1 MVSAVGSYSVGKRV
15 GNTNKYRLYLCN
27 EKGTEHQ
34 CLLQIATDA
43 THNGALDR
51 AAYILGELKRKSD
64 ELETE
69 YATVKKDQEVFLNY
83 DLGFPEL
90 VDSFICQEQGGRR
103 INILAFRNVEGVN
116 SMVPLINITA
126 KDRRRVDLRTSA
138 WIMGKLLKL
147 LGFAHGCGISVNLMT
162 ANNILIEPDEHYVL
176 IFDWSVARTHSEAV
190 PAETRREEI
199 SQAAQAVITILGG
212 NLETG
217 VFPDDGEKGFK
228 PYTEH
233 LLRLARGCESNA
245 ERAHRSFYELIVSL
259 WKREFYPFTTKLLN
273 LKE

>member
-1 MVSAVGSYSVGKRV
+1 MIIKSPTNQYNVGKQV
-15 GNTNKYRLYLCN
+15 GNTSKYRLYLCN

-34 CLLQIATDA
+34 CLLQIAADA
-43 THNGALDR
+43 TLNGELER
-51 AAYILGELKRKSD
+51 AAYILEELKRKSD
-64 ELETE
+64 ELEVE
-69 YATVKKDQEVFLNY
+69 YSTVKKDQEVFLNY

-90 VDSFICQEQGGRR
+90 MDSFICQEQGGRR
-103 INILAFRNVEGVN
+103 INILAFRNVEDVS

-126 KDRRRVDLRTSA
+126 KDRQRVDLRTSA

-147 LGFAHGCGISVNLMT
+147 LVFAHSQGISVGLLGGS
-162 ANNILIEPDEHYVL
+162 NILIEPDEHYVL

-199 SQAAQAVITILGG
+199 SQAAQAVITVIGG

-217 VFPDDGEKGFK
+217 VFPGDGEKGFK

-245 ERAHRSFYELIVSL
+245 ERAHKNFYELIDSL
-259 WKREFYPFTTKLLN
+259 WKREFYPFTTKLLD
-273 LKE
+273 